1 MNFIHIQVSEVRKD
15 NNGNITCINYVACVN
30 FPMNFAL
37 WLAVKAK
44 RGIEMMNVL
53 GESFVFAFR
62 ERQSFSFNFDF
73 SPEVL
78 LLAKYWFNRASTPPG
93 ACTHK
98 RVSLQDN
105 QEWIL
110 IVLALQVRVTVEKPI
125 YVCVLR
131 QIK

>member
-1 MNFIHIQVSEVRKD
+1 MGWMVGWAGGSFNFFPSFFLMNFIHIQVTEVRKD

-44 RGIEMMNVL
+44 RGMEMMNVL

-73 SPEVL
+73 SPEVSSPSKIL
-78 LLAKYWFNRASTPPG
+78 VQSSFHSTRSVH
-93 ACTHK
+93 T
-98 RVSLQDN
+98 
-105 QEWIL
+105 
-110 IVLALQVRVTVEKPI
+110 
-125 YVCVLR
+125 
-131 QIK
+131 